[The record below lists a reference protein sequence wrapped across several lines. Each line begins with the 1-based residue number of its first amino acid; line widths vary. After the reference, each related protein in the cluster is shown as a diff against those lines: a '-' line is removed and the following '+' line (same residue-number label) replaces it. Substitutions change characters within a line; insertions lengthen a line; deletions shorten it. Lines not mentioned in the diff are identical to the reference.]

1 MCGLHALENCAGA
14 AAVEAFDPSTLEAE
28 GVTAPHLCV
37 VVCISVTIKVKIV
50 LYIRLI

>member
-14 AAVEAFDPSTLEAE
+14 AAAVEAFVPSTLAAE

-37 VVCISVTIKVKIV
+37 VVCISETTKVKICT
-50 LYIRLI
+50 LH